1 MLRGTLAVSL
11 ALTLRSAAIIMPTHS
26 DDTALQFVQ
35 TSFGDK
41 QASKLDSIQTLW
53 SGYGE
58 IARYFVPSLAQSV
71 IVKLVQPP
79 SQMNHPRSWNGARSH
94 QRKLD
99 SYVNE
104 SIFYQHYSQ
113 QTDHHC
119 RTPSCYFSSTNPS
132 TTLSASE
139 SAASALIMEDL
150 DQAGFSKRCD
160 YADLKTVK
168 LGLRWLAY
176 FHAKFLNQ
184 GLDDVWP
191 IGTYWHLATRPDE
204 FDSMP
209 DSRLKQNAQRIDEA
223 LNSAHFQ
230 TLLHGDAKL
239 ANFCFSE
246 KLNDLAAVDFQYVGR
261 GVGIKDVMYFLG
273 SCLGD
278 DALALHADA
287 FLDDYFSLL
296 EQAIEHYYIED
307 NTQGQRRPKV
317 DFSALEKEWRE
328 LTPFAWA
335 DFERFLVGW
344 ATEHYKLN
352 TYMKKQTSFALSKC

>member
-1 MLRGTLAVSL
+1 
-11 ALTLRSAAIIMPTHS
+11 MPIHS
-26 DDTALQFVQ
+26 DDSALQFVQ

-58 IARYFVPSLAQSV
+58 IARYFVPSLEQSL

-79 SQMNHPRSWNGARSH
+79 SQMNHPRAWNGERSH

-113 QTDHHC
+113 QTDHYC
-119 RTPSCYFSSTNPS
+119 RTPSCYFSSTNAS
-132 TTLSASE
+132 TKLIANECTT
-139 SAASALIMEDL
+139 SALIMEDL
-150 DQAGFSKRCD
+150 DQAGFGKRCE

-184 GLDDVWP
+184 ALDDVWP

-204 FDSMP
+204 FASMP
-209 DSRLKQNAQRIDEA
+209 DSPLKQNAHAIDEA
-223 LNSAHFQ
+223 LNSAHFR

-246 KLNDLAAVDFQYVGR
+246 DMDDLAAVDFQYVGR
-261 GVGIKDVMYFLG
+261 GVGIKDVMYFIG

-278 DALALHADA
+278 EALTLHADA
-287 FLDDYFSLL
+287 LLDDYFCLL
-296 EQAIEHYYIED
+296 KKAIEHYYIED
-307 NTQGQRRPKV
+307 NTQMQGRPTV
-317 DFSALEKEWRE
+317 DFSALEREWRG
-328 LTPFAWA
+328 LIPFAWA

-352 TYMKKQTSFALSKC
+352 SYMKTQTLLAISKC